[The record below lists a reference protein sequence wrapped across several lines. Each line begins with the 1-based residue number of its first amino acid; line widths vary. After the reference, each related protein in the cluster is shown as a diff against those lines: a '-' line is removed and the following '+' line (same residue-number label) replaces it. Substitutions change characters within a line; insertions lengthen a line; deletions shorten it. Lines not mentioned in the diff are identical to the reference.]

1 MKEEQLIFI
10 ISQPRSGSTYLQ
22 NLLSNNAEVNTCSES
37 WMLLNFANQIKP
49 ALVQSKFDNTL
60 AVGAFKEYLGK
71 YPNFNFREAFHDF
84 LLKLYSPMFEGY
96 QFVVDKTPRYW
107 EIASEIT
114 TLFPGSKVIV
124 LHRNPID
131 VAKSMIKTWGFTSF
145 KELNMFRRDLLQG
158 PEKLRS
164 FSIANKDN
172 KNVYNLSYED
182 LINDTPNEVQKL
194 YNWIGIP
201 YDASVL
207 DTQKNDKY
215 KGGYGDPFQNADVNY
230 KTVKARTDE
239 KGINKDFKD
248 FLNGYANYLGT
259 DIQKEYNGF
268 QNKAIKN
275 TTAFNYFMHL
285 GDVAAESKK
294 RRSIIWL
301 LKKHLYELRFK

>member
-49 ALVQSKFDNTL
+49 SLVQAKFDNTL

-71 YPNFNFREAFHDF
+71 YPNLKFREEFHDF
-84 LLKLYSPMFEGY
+84 LLKLYSPMFDGY

-107 EIASEIT
+107 EISPEIT
-114 TLFPGSKVIV
+114 SLFPGSKVIV

-131 VAKSMIKTWGFTSF
+131 VARSMIKTWGFTSF
-145 KELNMFRRDLLQG
+145 QELNIFRRDLLQA
-158 PEKLRS
+158 PQKLRS
-164 FSIANKDN
+164 FSLANKEN
-172 KNVYNLSYED
+172 KNVYNLSYEE
-182 LINDTPNEVQKL
+182 LISDTPAEVQKI

-215 KGGYGDPFQNADVNY
+215 KGGYGDPFQNSESNY
-230 KTVKARTDE
+230 KTVKARTD
-239 KGINKDFKD
+239 KKSINKDFKD
-248 FLNGYANYLGT
+248 FLSGYANYLGE
-259 DIQKEYNGF
+259 DIQNEYDGF
-268 QNKAIKN
+268 QDVTIKQ

-285 GDVAAESKK
+285 GEASTNAK
-294 RRSIIWL
+294 RRNNSIWL
-301 LKKHLYELRFK
+301 LKKYLYELRFK